1 MVAASLSDERA
12 ELVRRRVLEGVA
24 EVLGQGEALTFAA
37 VARAAGVPERTIYRH
52 FPTREALLAAVF
64 VWVNQRLGLDG
75 ERPSDAAGLARQ
87 VRQMFSGLD
96 SMAPVARELLTTPEG
111 QLARLAANPA
121 RQRATLAIVQN
132 EAPGLER
139 ASARRLAA
147 VLQLLTAASTWQ
159 ALRDY
164 WDMDGAEAAEASVL
178 AAELLLAG
186 ARARAAASGGRRQR
200 GNKTKARKASQRTA
214 EPRS

>member
-1 MVAASLSDERA
+1 MKTVSLSDERV

-24 EVLGQGEALTFAA
+24 EVLGRGEALTFSA
-37 VARAAGVPERTIYRH
+37 VAGAAGVPERTIYRH
-52 FPTREALLAAVF
+52 FPTREVLLAAVF

-87 VRQMFSGLD
+87 VRQMFPGLD
-96 SMAPVARELLTTPEG
+96 SMAPVVRELLMTPEG
-111 QLARLAANPA
+111 QLARLAANPE
-121 RQRATLAIVQN
+121 RKRAALAIVQH

-164 WDMDGAEAAEASVL
+164 WDMDGGEAAEASVL
-178 AAELLLAG
+178 AVELLLEG
-186 ARARAAASGGRRQR
+186 ARARSAATGGGPRR
-200 GNKTKARKASQRTA
+200 GKTQARSATRRT
-214 EPRS
+214 EENRS